1 MNEALHPAL
10 LPQGLRDLLPPDA
23 AWEAEVVARL
33 MAVLASHGY
42 ERVKPPLA
50 EFEDN
55 LLSGAG
61 AAMAQ
66 ETFRLMDPIS
76 QRMIGL
82 RADMTPQVARIA
94 TTRLSN
100 APRPLRLCYAGQVLR
115 VRGSETPARAPGRP
129 GRRRAHRLATP
140 SRPMSR

>member
-1 MNEALHPAL
+1 MGLRNRSKLPLPPKTAIPAAMNEPLHPAL
-10 LPQGLRDLLPPDA
+10 LPLGLRDLLPPDA
-23 AWEAEVVARL
+23 ANEAEVVARL

-42 ERVKPPLA
+42 ERVKPPLV

-61 AAMAQ
+61 AAMAK

-76 QRMIGL
+76 QRMIGV

-94 TTRLSN
+94 TTRLKK
-100 APRPLRLCYAGQVLR
+100 APRPL
-115 VRGSETPARAPGRP
+115 
-129 GRRRAHRLATP
+129 
-140 SRPMSR
+140 